1 MGGGTPRAAVGT
13 FGAFQGAREAAGL
26 GQAGRMPPHALR
38 RRDRRELSLRRL
50 AASGVPAPPTRRPRG
65 PTVHAPVEMG
75 GDTLALAAAP
85 APAAVSALSAVSRV
99 VREHLAMQAQD
110 LPGALWSVGVRTG
123 TTRAEVLAAWAA
135 RAVTRTW
142 PMRGTLHLVESRDL
156 AWTCALLATRSL
168 PASRAR
174 CAQLGLGD
182 DDVARARRLVVAALE
197 PHGPRGLRRSAL
209 HDALAAGG
217 IDPAGQRGVVV
228 VARLC
233 MEGLLCQG
241 LPEGAEPTFVLL
253 DAWAPDP
260 WRPGREEAMATVA
273 ERYVRSHGPVTE
285 RDLAGWTGQTLAFTR
300 EAVALASDRL
310 TTQTHAG
317 APYLVHVDAPE
328 PERAPA
334 VLLLPGFDEYLLGY
348 KDRSAML
355 TPVEEALVVPGG
367 NGVFLSTVV
376 VGGVV
381 VGTWGRRE
389 TPSRVVVTVRP
400 WRTLSGAT
408 VRGVERVA
416 RDYGRFLDR
425 EVEVVVTPGADDGPG
440 G

>member
-1 MGGGTPRAAVGT
+1 VGGHSVSPGAV
-13 FGAFQGAREAAGL
+13 
-26 GQAGRMPPHALR
+26 
-38 RRDRRELSLRRL
+38 
-50 AASGVPAPPTRRPRG
+50 
-65 PTVHAPVEMG
+65 
-75 GDTLALAAAP
+75 
-85 APAAVSALSAVSRV
+85 SAVSRV

-135 RAVTRTW
+135 RVVTRTW

-156 AWTCALLATRSL
+156 GWTCGLLATRSL
-168 PASRAR
+168 AASRAR
-174 CAQLGLGD
+174 CTQLGLDD
-182 DDVARARRLVVAALE
+182 DDVARVRRLVVAALE
-197 PHGPRGLRRSAL
+197 PQGNRGLRRSAV

-233 MEGLLCQG
+233 MEGLVCQG
-241 LPEGAEPTFVLL
+241 LPAGSEPTFVLL

-300 EAVALASDRL
+300 EAVALAGDRL

-317 APYLVHVDAPE
+317 TTYLVHVDSLGAPE
-328 PERAPA
+328 PGRTEG

-355 TPVEEALVVPGG
+355 TSAEEALVVPGG
-367 NGVFLSTVV
+367 NGVFLPTVV

-389 TPSRVVVTVRP
+389 TSSRVVVTVRP
-400 WRTLSGAT
+400 WRTLSSAT
-408 VRGVERVA
+408 VRRVERVA

-425 EVEVVVTPGADDGPG
+425 EVEVVVVDQGAEDGPG
-440 G
+440 A